1 MQWNNIYDA
10 EDLDDSVNEFETES
24 FFTENEQKMENKLK
38 YNNTIQS
45 IGSRILIHSPLVI
58 FNLSVDHLFWNK
70 HGILELLYM
79 YNVLCNRLH
88 SVKKSDY
95 KFWPGV
101 QKVDSAAIR
110 QNVFRWTNKVLRI
123 WPNL

>member
-1 MQWNNIYDA
+1 MKTQATQKHLELFQSSMQWNNIYDA

-58 FNLSVDHLFWNK
+58 FNLSVDHLF
-70 HGILELLYM
+70 
-79 YNVLCNRLH
+79 
-88 SVKKSDY
+88 
-95 KFWPGV
+95 
-101 QKVDSAAIR
+101 
-110 QNVFRWTNKVLRI
+110 
-123 WPNL
+123 